1 MSGGEGSAG
10 AGGPPARPRATP
22 GIVIQ
27 DYEPRVFLA
36 IALDPDL
43 RYGLAAHLR
52 ANLAGEQLPGRSSP
66 AENWHLTLRFVGK
79 VNQTDYEK
87 LLAKLDEANLGSGFA
102 LGFAAL
108 GAFPKPARATVLWLG
123 VDRGADEL
131 CRLAAVVEEVTVS
144 AGFIP
149 EERPFHPHLTL
160 GRIRPPQ
167 DVRRLTKTMPVFP
180 LIQSV
185 THVTVFESHLQRGPA
200 VYSPLERFALT

>member
-10 AGGPPARPRATP
+10 AGGRPARPRAAP
-22 GIVIQ
+22 GIVIP
-27 DYEPRVFLA
+27 DYEPRVFVG

-52 ANLAGEQLPGRSSP
+52 ANLAGEQLPGRKSP
-66 AENWHLTLRFVGK
+66 AENWHITLRFVGK
-79 VNQTDYEK
+79 VSQTDYEK
-87 LLAKLDEANLGSGFA
+87 LLARLDEADLGSGFA
-102 LGFAAL
+102 LGFAAF

-131 CRLAAVVEEVTVS
+131 CRLAAVVEEATVS
-144 AGFIP
+144 AGFSP

-160 GRIRPPQ
+160 SRIRPPQ
-167 DVRRLTKTMPVFP
+167 DMCRLTKAMPVFP

-185 THVTVFESHLQRGPA
+185 THLTVFESHLQRGPA
-200 VYSPLERFALT
+200 VYAPLERFALT